1 MDKKQ
6 VIDEILE
13 AVRRVREIRPLLHMI
28 PSYVTA
34 ALCADTISAA
44 GGRPLMA
51 QAKEEM
57 EEITGSADGLA
68 VNMGQPSEEKAAAY
82 RAALKTAAKRG
93 LPVMF
98 DPVGAGASSYR
109 RRMMTELAA
118 IPWSGVIKGNSSE
131 LHTIL
136 TGLLSHDGVDSM
148 GEFSHDTEEE
158 QYLLKEERRG
168 RTLVAA
174 ETGKTDRILWREEG
188 RFYRILLSHPA
199 ERPVILV
206 GTGCASGAVLG
217 TLLAA
222 DWKRKAEEGWNAAG
236 TYQENTGAGKEGI
249 RMAEDGAQE
258 NEYKTCALQ
267 ARRMAILSAAALG
280 LMACSEELQGQKGYG
295 SHKTG
300 LLDALSQMDETVF
313 RGWLERNLKIEEKP
327 EGREQWN

>member
-6 VIDEILE
+6 AIDEILE
-13 AVRRVREIRPLLHMI
+13 AARRVREIRPLLHMI

-34 ALCADTISAA
+34 ALCADAISAA

-51 QAKEEM
+51 QFREEM

-68 VNMGQPSEEKAAAY
+68 VNMGQPSEEKAAAC

-109 RRMMTELAA
+109 RRMMADLAA

-136 TGLLSHDGVDSM
+136 TGLLSHDGVDSV
-148 GEFSHDTEEE
+148 GEFSHEAEEE
-158 QYLLKEERRG
+158 QYLLKEEKRG

-174 ETGKTDRILWREEG
+174 ETGKIDRILWREDG
-188 RFYRILLSHPA
+188 RFYRILLSHPV

-222 DWKRKAEEGWNAAG
+222 DWKQN
-236 TYQENTGAGKEGI
+236 
-249 RMAEDGAQE
+249 AEDGAQE
-258 NEYKTCALQ
+258 NGNQTCVLQ

-280 LMACSEELQGQKGYG
+280 LMACSEEQQGQKGYG

-313 RGWLERNLKIEEKP
+313 RGWLERNLNIEEKP
-327 EGREQWN
+327 EGTEGWN